1 MKPGPCSESGA
12 STGAGLG
19 VSCHRPAAVLAPL
32 SMDGALP
39 SETNLEPAQ
48 LPRHVAVIM
57 DGNGRWAQARG
68 LPRVDG
74 HRQGADSV
82 REVVREARRMGIK
95 ALTLYAFSAQNW
107 LRPVEE
113 VQDLMELL
121 HRYVLEERSEIM
133 DNQIRLTAIGDL
145 SRLPGVVRLA
155 LKALMAMS
163 ASNKK
168 MTLCLALSYGGQEDI
183 LHAARRLAKDV
194 AAGKLQ
200 PDEIDAVAFQER
212 LYSGELPEVD
222 LLIRTSGE
230 QRISNFLLWQAAYA
244 EFYFTPTLWP
254 EFRREEFQRAVAA
267 YQHRE
272 RRFGLTSAQLGSTAT
287 DETPH
292 E

>member
-1 MKPGPCSESGA
+1 MPRAVPR
-12 STGAGLG
+12 
-19 VSCHRPAAVLAPL
+19 VSCLNMVGP
-32 SMDGALP
+32 LP
-39 SETNLEPAQ
+39 SETNLDREK

-68 LPRVDG
+68 MPRVEG

-82 REVVREARRMGIK
+82 REVVREARRVGIQ

-107 LRPVEE
+107 LRPVDE

-121 HRYVLEERSEIM
+121 HRYVLEERNEIM

-155 LKALMAMS
+155 LKALMALS
-163 ASNKK
+163 AKNSR

-183 LHAARRLAKDV
+183 LHAARCLAQDAV
-194 AAGKLQ
+194 DGKCR
-200 PDEIDAVAFQER
+200 PDQIDAEAFQKK

-254 EFRREEFQRAVAA
+254 EFRREEFQRALAA

-272 RRFGLTSAQLGSTAT
+272 RRFGLTSAQLCSEGEENS
-287 DETPH
+287 P
-292 E
+292 